1 MVRRHVYGSDGCAD
15 IRLRLGRDRR
25 DSADRRDHRSS
36 ARDSSWRGIAGQQR
50 IIDWIVLDV
59 NAVFFPNSARD
70 NFHAGLGLV
79 DYGFRWHVGDRL
91 TLLSDGFYDGFDQGL
106 RQVTAGAL
114 MSRPQYG
121 SVYVGYRQTE
131 GPITSEITRAEIRA
145 MKDRNVR

>member
-1 MVRRHVYGSDGCAD
+1 RSTHYFSFLHSPPYLQHLHSFPTR
-15 IRLRLGRDRR
+15 
-25 DSADRRDHRSS
+25 RSS
-36 ARDSSWRGIAGQQR
+36 D
-50 IIDWIVLDV
+50 
-59 NAVFFPNSARD
+59 
-70 NFHAGLGLV
+70 LV

-131 GPITSEITRAEIRA
+131 GPDRKSTRLNSSHVAISYA
-145 MKDRNVR
+145 VFCLKKKNTQK